1 MEENLFI
8 KQFSI
13 LEVIK
18 DHKIISS
25 KELHRRFLG
34 IKPRTL
40 RYHLKKLQ
48 SLGLIIKRGV
58 TNGAYYQILIQ
69 ESESLDR

>member
-8 KQFSI
+8 KQSSI

-18 DHKIISS
+18 DQKMIST

-48 SLGLIIKRGV
+48 SFGYIRKRGETKGV
-58 TNGAYYQILIQ
+58 FYEPVKT
-69 ESESLDR
+69 S